1 MRAYVVTVALALA
14 SAAFTVHAESLA
26 IVTQDATALRATPR
40 DSGMQQAQLWQGDL
54 LEVRGQRMDHL
65 QVYDHRR
72 ERAGYVRASQVRLT
86 QANAAEA
93 PELLAVLRFVRD
105 TPGAEALG
113 IAYAAAYL
121 KAAPVQTITAEPF
134 DALGGMAE
142 RLARRASQ
150 RTAAVGNT
158 TDTRLAA
165 HLESVAQYGVHI
177 QSFEQDGAMR
187 LCYDGE
193 AFRRVLA
200 MPQATPEQRARAALG
215 LTRHDCI
222 DPALRPTERE
232 AVDRWRADVLN
243 RLSDADMA
251 TLPETLKNRVQM
263 RRAGVQATLAFHQAR
278 HAENVQAAGQRA
290 LQALAAVNKAELT
303 DDDLGDYNDA
313 AIRVGASRW
322 AAEPPVNLAMKVTA
336 NRPTVLTQ
344 AGTQPGETCVLLVDG
359 THDATKNPLAKQC
372 TFGVVWPASATSNAA
387 GTAMTLAVQPLATWR
402 ELWLLKKAPDGTWT
416 REVLP
421 PAPGNP
427 LGADI
432 GYVEFA
438 GWAPDAEPHLLLA
451 REARTDG
458 KLTHR
463 FEVTRLSD
471 GTLDK
476 QASTPELLASFKRWQ
491 DPMWKRGSVSLR

>member
-1 MRAYVVTVALALA
+1 
-14 SAAFTVHAESLA
+14 
-26 IVTQDATALRATPR
+26 
-40 DSGMQQAQLWQGDL
+40 
-54 LEVRGQRMDHL
+54 MDYL

-121 KAAPVQTITAEPF
+121 KAAPANTITAEPF
-134 DALGGMAE
+134 DALGNMAE

-150 RTAAVGNT
+150 RNGAAVNI

-165 HLESVAQYGVHI
+165 HLEGVATYGVRI

-193 AFRRVLA
+193 AYRHVLA
-200 MPQATPEQRARAALG
+200 MPQALPGQRARAALG
-215 LTRHDCI
+215 LTRPDCV

-232 AVDRWRADVLN
+232 TIDRWRGEVLD
-243 RLSDADMA
+243 RVSDADMA
-251 TLPETLKNRVQM
+251 ALPDMLKNRVQM
-263 RRAGVQATLAFHQAR
+263 RRAGVQATLAFAHAR
-278 HAENVQAAGQRA
+278 HADASTAVQAAGQRA
-290 LQALAAVNKAELT
+290 LQALAAINKSELT
-303 DDDLGDYNDA
+303 DDDQADYNDA

-322 AAEPPVNLAMKVTA
+322 AAEPSVNLAMKTGA
-336 NRPTVLTQ
+336 NRPALLTQ
-344 AGTQPGETCVLLVDG
+344 AGAQPGETCVLLTDA
-359 THDATKNPLAKQC
+359 THDASKNPLMKQC
-372 TFGVVWPASATSNAA
+372 SFGVVWPASATMNAS
-387 GTAMTLAVQPLATWR
+387 GTAITLAVQPLATWR
-402 ELWLLKKAPDGTWT
+402 ELWLLKKLPDSTWT

-438 GWAPDAEPHLLLA
+438 GWAPDAEPHVLLA

-471 GTLDK
+471 GTVDK

-491 DPMWKRGSVSLR
+491 DPAWKRGTVSVR